1 MSTYISYGDDGD
13 ERVASSES
21 ECLTARALFEM
32 MSRVNNHADQ
42 APLDLDVYVTESD
55 GKQKVLHSVRL
66 CRRDS
71 DKQWVLHL
79 STKANYRP

>member
-1 MSTYISYGDDGD
+1 MSTYISHGDDGD
-13 ERVASSES
+13 ERVASSEG

-32 MSRVNNHADQ
+32 MTRVVNHADQ
-42 APLDLDVYVTESD
+42 LPLDLNVYIAGPDSKLEA
-55 GKQKVLHSVRL
+55 LHSVRL

-71 DKQWVLHL
+71 DKLWVLHL